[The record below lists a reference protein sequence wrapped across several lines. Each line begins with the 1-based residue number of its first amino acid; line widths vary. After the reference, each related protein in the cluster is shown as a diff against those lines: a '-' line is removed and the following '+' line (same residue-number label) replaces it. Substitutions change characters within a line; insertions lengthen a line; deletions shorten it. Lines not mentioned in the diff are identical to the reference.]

1 MHACRRVFERE
12 ACLQVS
18 CGTTGE
24 FSSLSVEE
32 RQRVT
37 EIAAEEFGA
46 RGGNVIVHI
55 SACDVATC
63 VQLARHAQ
71 RQCCAALLLLP
82 PFYFHDAEPAG
93 LQAWLAGVLA
103 GLEPMHAYCMLACTH
118 ACMFVCKYEYGW
130 MDGWM
135 DVCLCACVCVRTCL
149 YVCMHSACVCVC
161 VCVCVCLSVCLS
173 VCLCV

>member
-37 EIAAEEFGA
+37 EIAAEEMGA

-82 PFYFHDAEPAG
+82 PFYFHDATGETLWEMPA
-93 LQAWLAGVLA
+93 AGSEGV
-103 GLEPMHAYCMLACTH
+103 
-118 ACMFVCKYEYGW
+118 FVQPAIAKY
-130 MDGWM
+130 
-135 DVCLCACVCVRTCL
+135 
-149 YVCMHSACVCVC
+149 
-161 VCVCVCLSVCLS
+161 
-173 VCLCV
+173 

>member
-1 MHACRRVFERE
+1 MHAFRRVFERE

-103 GLEPMHAYCMLACTH
+103 GLDRMNAYCRH
-118 ACMFVCKYEYGW
+118 ACIHACLFVSMS
-130 MDGWM
+130 MDG
-135 DVCLCACVCVRTCL
+135 
-149 YVCMHSACVCVC
+149 
-161 VCVCVCLSVCLS
+161 
-173 VCLCV
+173 